1 MAYMNKKGYF
11 FVIGIIGG
19 IILCIILI
27 YAFLPRFK
35 NLVYQPEFF
44 YYSDIIDEYEINKK
58 RSFDMMESR
67 FRKLYK
73 SNFKLLINDSI
84 NNNNNDSLTSAK
96 ILNIKNKDT
105 IFKLL
110 YYNILDSLLKISGY
124 KYVDSITLDS
134 LVKVMILD
142 SIEKIKI
149 DSTKVFF

>member
-1 MAYMNKKGYF
+1 M
-11 FVIGIIGG
+11 
-19 IILCIILI
+19 
-27 YAFLPRFK
+27 
-35 NLVYQPEFF
+35 
-44 YYSDIIDEYEINKK
+44 
-58 RSFDMMESR
+58 
-67 FRKLYK
+67 
-73 SNFKLLINDSI
+73 
-84 NNNNNDSLTSAK
+84 
-96 ILNIKNKDT
+96 NIKNKDT

>member
-1 MAYMNKKGYF
+1 M
-11 FVIGIIGG
+11 
-19 IILCIILI
+19 
-27 YAFLPRFK
+27 PRFK

>member
-1 MAYMNKKGYF
+1 MNKKGYF

>member
-1 MAYMNKKGYF
+1 MYHFN
-11 FVIGIIGG
+11 I
-19 IILCIILI
+19 C
-27 YAFLPRFK
+27 FLPRFK